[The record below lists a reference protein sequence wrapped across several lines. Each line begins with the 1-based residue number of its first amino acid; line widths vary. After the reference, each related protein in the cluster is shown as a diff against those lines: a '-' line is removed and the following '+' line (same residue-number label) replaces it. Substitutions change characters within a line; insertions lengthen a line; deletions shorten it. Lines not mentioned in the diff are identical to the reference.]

1 MWQKDDRHSHG
12 GLAPP
17 PRERGSERASK
28 QACMHEFVLRSNY
41 RGGRTRVGTG
51 RSHKWKTP
59 KDKVQEHERQG
70 LPIPCAQHAFSDDAT
85 AIRRGLIMCATMGV
99 RGVVCGGSAC
109 QSISQDLAHARP
121 RWSKR
126 SLDLERSASIC
137 KRGVH
142 EGVPR
147 GVSWWKLLNQA
158 ACHALLLLS
167 SPN

>member
-1 MWQKDDRHSHG
+1 MC
-12 GLAPP
+12 A
-17 PRERGSERASK
+17 
-28 QACMHEFVLRSNY
+28 
-41 RGGRTRVGTG
+41 RGGVWG
-51 RSHKWKTP
+51 
-59 KDKVQEHERQG
+59 ER
-70 LPIPCAQHAFSDDAT
+70 LPIN
-85 AIRRGLIMCATMGV
+85 
-99 RGVVCGGSAC
+99 
-109 QSISQDLAHARP
+109 LARPHARP
-121 RWSKR
+121 RRSEG